1 MNNTKNVPQAT
12 EESTADILTKRLE
25 PAANYR
31 HKDSLFR
38 IIFRDKKELLSLC
51 NALADTDYQNPD
63 DLTITT
69 LEDVLYIRIKNDI
82 SFLLGDHL
90 NLYEHQSTFSP
101 NMPFRGFLYMADLY
115 KPFAASQ
122 KLYSSKLLKLPTP
135 HYIVFY
141 NGTKEMPD
149 MLDLKLSDAFIHK
162 EFSPAIEVTAHM
174 LNINHGHNRKLM
186 EKCRKLQEYAIF
198 IAAIRRYQETGAEL
212 TEALDLA
219 INECIRNNV
228 LSEILKRERMVIMSS
243 ILSEFD
249 EEAYKKVIREDG
261 YEDGFEDGF
270 KNGFDNGFDNGQ
282 QKHLDLT
289 AKLLARK
296 RYDDLEKSI
305 TDADF
310 LKSLYLE
317 FNL

>member
-1 MNNTKNVPQAT
+1 MSNTQTAPQAT

-25 PAANYR
+25 PAANHR

-101 NMPFRGFLYMADLY
+101 NMPFRGFLYMADL
-115 KPFAASQ
+115 
-122 KLYSSKLLKLPTP
+122 T
-135 HYIVFY
+135 
-141 NGTKEMPD
+141 T
-149 MLDLKLSDAFIHK
+149 
-162 EFSPAIEVTAHM
+162 
-174 LNINHGHNRKLM
+174 
-186 EKCRKLQEYAIF
+186 
-198 IAAIRRYQETGAEL
+198 
-212 TEALDLA
+212 ALDLA
-219 INECIRNNV
+219 INECIQNNV
-228 LSEILKRERMVIMSS
+228 LSKILKRERMVIMSS

-261 YEDGFEDGF
+261 YEDGFEDC
-270 KNGFDNGFDNGQ
+270 Q
-282 QKHLDLT
+282 R
-289 AKLLARK
+289 KLLALTANLLAQK
-296 RYDDLEKSI
+296 RYDDLERSTKD
-305 TDADF
+305 TGF
-310 LKSLYLE
+310 LENLYQE

>member
-1 MNNTKNVPQAT
+1 MSKTQTALQAT

-101 NMPFRGFLYMADLY
+101 NMPFRGFLYMADL
-115 KPFAASQ
+115 
-122 KLYSSKLLKLPTP
+122 T
-135 HYIVFY
+135 
-141 NGTKEMPD
+141 T
-149 MLDLKLSDAFIHK
+149 
-162 EFSPAIEVTAHM
+162 
-174 LNINHGHNRKLM
+174 
-186 EKCRKLQEYAIF
+186 
-198 IAAIRRYQETGAEL
+198 
-212 TEALDLA
+212 ALDLA
-219 INECIRNNV
+219 INECIQNNV
-228 LSEILKRERMVIMSS
+228 LSKILKRERMVIMSS

-261 YEDGFEDGF
+261 YEDGFEDC
-270 KNGFDNGFDNGQ
+270 Q
-282 QKHLDLT
+282 R
-289 AKLLARK
+289 KLLALTANLLAQK
-296 RYDDLEKSI
+296 RYDDLERSTKD
-305 TDADF
+305 TGF
-310 LKSLYLE
+310 LENLYQE

>member
-1 MNNTKNVPQAT
+1 MSNTQNAPQAT
-12 EESTADILTKRLE
+12 EESTADILVKRLE
-25 PAANYR
+25 PVANHR

-149 MLDLKLSDAFIHK
+149 VLDLKLSDAFIHK
-162 EFSPAIEVTAHM
+162 ELSPAIEVTAHM
-174 LNINHGHNRKLM
+174 LNINYGHNRKLM

-198 IAAIRRYQETGAEL
+198 IAAIRRYQENGAEL
-212 TEALDLA
+212 TTALDLA
-219 INECIRNNV
+219 INECIQNNI
-228 LSEILKRERMVIMSS
+228 LSEILKRERMIIMSS

-270 KNGFDNGFDNGQ
+270 NNGFDSGQ
-282 QKHLDLT
+282 QKILELT
-289 AKLLARK
+289 SKLIALK
-296 RYDDLEKSI
+296 RYDDLERSA

-317 FNL
+317 FGI